1 MSCPACGSENAD
13 AARFCAMCG
22 QRLAAACGS
31 CGSELQPG
39 IRFCTSCGEPVASP
53 GATVHEPADA
63 MPVAE
68 RRHVSVLFV
77 DLAGFTSLAEKMDPE
92 DVRRVQSRYFEV
104 ARSVV
109 ATYGGTIEKF
119 IGDAVMAIWGA
130 PVTHEDDAERAVRAA
145 LAIVYAVDR
154 MGGSAEAGGLRA
166 RAAVTSGE
174 AAVTIGASGQGMVA
188 GDLVNVAA
196 RLQSRAPVGEALVD
210 EATRALAPRAAEYR
224 RMGALS
230 LKGRT
235 GRLPA
240 YRAVTASALSI
251 GRPAGG
257 PLGPFVGRDREL
269 RELKDLMSRVIA
281 DRHGRLVSV
290 SGLAGIGKSRLI
302 EELGSWVDAI
312 DAPIAWHDGRSPAYG
327 EGVAFASLTEMVR
340 RRIRVDE
347 GSPPEIAR
355 RQLRAA
361 VDEFAADAAERR
373 WLEPRMATLLDRD
386 EIAGFDRDEL
396 FAAWR
401 RFFERV
407 ADRMPVVL
415 VFEDFQW
422 ADPSMVAFV
431 EYLASWTRER
441 PILIVTVTRPEQSE
455 RGATVAIAGGS
466 SSTSL
471 RLERLDDEPMRQLLA
486 HHAPD
491 LAADV
496 VRQVL
501 DHAGGVPLYA
511 VEVARILAERPDAGD
526 VDGRAERRTARRPR
540 KPPAIAVPETLHGVI
555 AARIDSLPAA
565 ERRLLLSAAVL
576 GHRFRPDALMTIA
589 GGDAAATRQRIT
601 ALVQRELLAINE
613 ELASPRHGELAF
625 VQALVREVAYRT
637 LARSERRALHLAAA
651 RYLESAG
658 DDAAEP
664 LAGHLFEAHRL
675 TAEPREQQRL
685 ARRAVSALRMA
696 ARQAMVVHVPDR
708 ALDLLER
715 ALRLSEGTE
724 ERPLAL
730 AETADAARA
739 AGRLEVAEEHLR
751 ELIRLQTAARKRQ
764 AAARTRARLA
774 SVMLSAQRNAPALEE
789 LEAAMRTVRGWE
801 RDPSGVEIA
810 AQVARARLVMGE
822 DDEALTWA
830 ERALG
835 AARGLGLP
843 AIELDLLVTRGTA
856 RLGSG
861 DVAQGL
867 EDLRR
872 AIAGAQEAGTLN
884 TELRARNNLAW
895 SLLDDDPREAMRTA
909 REGSELATAMG
920 MGDAAIPLADIA
932 CTAAVETG
940 DWAWAIATIDE
951 LAERGMTETFRIVF
965 AATATTIRTLRGTR
979 SPSAPLDALG
989 ALAPDVDT
997 QVLAAVQQARAWVA
1011 FLSGSLEE
1019 AKRLA
1024 DDAIAGYVGSDPS
1037 YQRALATRTS
1047 LWLGDLDAARSS
1059 LAALDG
1065 PGQTGRAARAT
1076 TETMRAGIA
1085 ALAGETGAAEAYDRA
1100 AEAWGELDLP
1110 LQRALCLL
1118 DRQRLLGGGRQ
1129 QADAILGELG
1139 AAGLRR
1145 LSRRAGPRRPARS
1158 RRPSAD
1164 TARRSDEGR
1173 RRPPAPDRPRPAG

>member
-1 MSCPACGSENAD
+1 MTCPACGSANAD
-13 AARFCAMCG
+13 SARFCAMCG
-22 QRLAAACGS
+22 QRLATICRS
-31 CGSELQPG
+31 CGSELPPAT
-39 IRFCTSCGEPVASP
+39 RFCTSCGAAVASP
-53 GATVHEPADA
+53 SATVQSPADA
-63 MPVAE
+63 TPVAE

-77 DLAGFTSLAEKMDPE
+77 DLAGFTSLAEKLDPE
-92 DVRRVQSRYFEV
+92 DVRRLQSRYFEV

-119 IGDAVMAIWGA
+119 IGDAVMAVWGA
-130 PVTHEDDAERAVRAA
+130 PVAREDDAERAVRAA
-145 LAIVYAVDR
+145 LALIYAVDR
-154 MGGSAEAGGLRA
+154 IGGSAEADGLRA

-174 AAVTIGASGQGMVA
+174 AAVTVGASGQGMVA

-210 EATRALAPRAAEYR
+210 AATRALAPRAAEYR
-224 RMGALS
+224 RVGALS

-240 YRAVTASALSI
+240 YRAVSASTLPTS
-251 GRPAGG
+251 RPAGG
-257 PLGPFVGRDREL
+257 ALGPFVGRDREL
-269 RELKDLMSRVIA
+269 RELEDLMGRVIE

-290 SGLAGIGKSRLI
+290 TGIAGIGKSRLI
-302 EELGSWVDAI
+302 EELGSWVDAL

-327 EGVAFASLTEMVR
+327 EGVAFAPLAEMVR

-386 EIAGFDRDEL
+386 EIAAFDRDEL

-401 RFFERV
+401 LFFERV

-422 ADPSMVAFV
+422 ADPGLVAFV
-431 EYLASWTRER
+431 GYLASWTRER
-441 PILIVTVTRPEQSE
+441 PILIVTVARPEQGE
-455 RGATVAIAGGS
+455 RAATLGDGGG

-471 RLERLDDEPMRQLLA
+471 RLERLDDGPMRQLLA
-486 HHAPD
+486 QHAPD
-491 LAADV
+491 LSADV

-501 DHAGGVPLYA
+501 EHAGGIPLYA
-511 VEVARILAERPDAGD
+511 VEVARILADGPGAGD
-526 VDGRAERRTARRPR
+526 LEGRAERRSSRRLR
-540 KPPAIAVPETLHGVI
+540 QPPAIAVPETLHGVI

-576 GHRFRPDALMTIA
+576 GHRFRPDALVTVA

-601 ALVQRELLAINE
+601 ALVQRELLALNE

-625 VQALVREVAYRT
+625 VQALVREVAYGT

-675 TAEPREQQRL
+675 TTEPRQQQRL

-715 ALRLSEGTE
+715 ALRISEGTE

-739 AGRLEVAEEHLR
+739 AGRLEVAEKHLR
-751 ELIRLQTAARKRQ
+751 ELIRLQTAAGKRQ

-810 AQVARARLVMGE
+810 AQVARARLVMGA
-822 DDEALTWA
+822 DAEALRWA

-856 RLGSG
+856 RRGSG
-861 DVAQGL
+861 DVAPGL
-867 EDLRR
+867 EDLRN
-872 AIAGAQEAGTLN
+872 AIAGAQERGSLN

-909 REGSELATAMG
+909 REGFELATAMG

-940 DWAWAIATIDE
+940 DWAWALATIDE
-951 LAERGMTETFRIVF
+951 LAERGMTDAFRIVL

-979 SPSAPLDALG
+979 SPAAPLDALG
-989 ALAPDVDT
+989 ALDSDIDT
-997 QVLAAVQQARAWVA
+997 QVLAAVHQARAWVA

-1019 AKRLA
+1019 ARRLA
-1024 DDAIAGYVGSDPS
+1024 DDATAGYVGSDPS
-1037 YQRALATRTS
+1037 YQRALATRAS
-1047 LWLGDLDAARSS
+1047 LWLGDLDAARSTFD
-1059 LAALDG
+1059 LLDG
-1065 PGQTGRAARAT
+1065 PGRTGRAARAT
-1076 TETMRAGIA
+1076 SRTMRAGIA

-1100 AEAWGELDLP
+1100 AEAWAELDLP

-1118 DRQRLLGGGRQ
+1118 DRERLLAVDRR
-1129 QADAILGELG
+1129 QADPILDELG
-1139 AAGLRR
+1139 AVGLRR
-1145 LSRRAGPRRPARS
+1145 LSRRAAPRPPARS

-1164 TARRSDEGR
+1164 TARRSDGGR
-1173 RRPPAPDRPRPAG
+1173 RRPPARDRPRRPG

>member
-1 MSCPACGSENAD
+1 MTCPACGAENATS
-13 AARFCAMCG
+13 ARFCAMCG
-22 QRLAAACGS
+22 RRLAGTCGS
-31 CGSELQPG
+31 CGSELSPES
-39 IRFCTSCGEPVASP
+39 RFCMSCGEAATSP
-53 GATVHEPADA
+53 SATVQEPADA
-63 MPVAE
+63 TPVAE

-77 DLAGFTSLAEKMDPE
+77 DLAGFTSLAEEMDPE

-119 IGDAVMAIWGA
+119 IGDAVMAVWGA
-130 PVTHEDDAERAVRAA
+130 PVAHEDDAERAVRAA

-154 MGGSAEAGGLRA
+154 MGGSAEADGLRA

-224 RMGALS
+224 RVGTLS
-230 LKGRT
+230 LKGRS
-235 GRLPA
+235 GRLAA
-240 YRAVTASALSI
+240 YRAVPASTLSL

-257 PLGPFVGRDREL
+257 PLGAFVGRDREL
-269 RELKDLMSRVIA
+269 RELEDLMGRVIE

-290 SGLAGIGKSRLI
+290 SGMAGIGKSRLI
-302 EELGSWVDAI
+302 DELGSWVDAL

-327 EGVAFASLTEMVR
+327 EGVAFAALAEMVR

-361 VDEFAADAAERR
+361 IDEFAADAAERR

-386 EIAGFDRDEL
+386 EIAAFDRDEL

-422 ADPSMVAFV
+422 ADPSLVAFV
-431 EYLASWTRER
+431 EYLASWTRAR
-441 PILIVTVTRPEQSE
+441 PILIVTVARPEQSE
-455 RGATVAIAGGS
+455 RVATLAGSS

-471 RLERLDDEPMRQLLA
+471 RLERLDDEPMRELLA

-501 DHAGGVPLYA
+501 EHAGGIPLYA
-511 VEVARILAERPDAGD
+511 VEVARILAGVRDAGD
-526 VDGRAERRTARRPR
+526 VEGPTERRAARRPR

-555 AARIDSLPAA
+555 AARIDSLPTA

-576 GHRFRPDALMTIA
+576 GHRFRPDALVTIA

-613 ELASPRHGELAF
+613 ELASPRRGELAF

-822 DDEALTWA
+822 DAEALTWA
-830 ERALG
+830 ERALR

-861 DVAQGL
+861 DVAPGL
-867 EDLRR
+867 EDLRG
-872 AIAGAQEAGTLN
+872 AIAGAQEAGSLN

-909 REGSELATAMG
+909 REGFELATAMG

-940 DWAWAIATIDE
+940 DWAWAITTIDE
-951 LAERGMTETFRIVF
+951 LAERGMTDAFGIVL
-965 AATATTIRTLRGTR
+965 AATATTIRTLRGMR
-979 SPSAPLDALG
+979 SPAAPLDALG
-989 ALAPDVDT
+989 ALDPDIDT
-997 QVLAAVQQARAWVA
+997 QVMAAVHQARAWVA
-1011 FLSGSLEE
+1011 LLSGSLEE
-1019 AKRLA
+1019 ARRLA

-1037 YQRALATRTS
+1037 YQRALATRAA

-1059 LAALDG
+1059 LDRLDG
-1065 PGQTGRAARAT
+1065 PGQPGRAARAT
-1076 TETMRAGIA
+1076 ARTMRAGIA
-1085 ALAGETGAAEAYDRA
+1085 ALAGENGADEAYDRA
-1100 AEAWGELDLP
+1100 AEAWSELGLP
-1110 LQRALCLL
+1110 LQRALCLM
-1118 DRQRLLGGGRQ
+1118 DRQRLLGGDRM
-1129 QADAILGELG
+1129 QAEAILDELG

-1145 LSRRAGPRRPARS
+1145 LSRRAAPRPPGRSHRPRAG
-1158 RRPSAD
+1158 
-1164 TARRSDEGR
+1164 TARRSDGGR